1 MFAGATA
8 PAGWAI
14 CRGQLYDG
22 TQPQYLALWLAIGTA
37 WGGGGQSSF
46 AVPDFTNKT
55 AFGTAETTFPNA
67 SPNYVFTITATTFDN
82 LANSS
87 TPNGL
92 PARQVISVT
101 SIEQELVVGMVL
113 TDFGVTIT
121 GISGGAGYAGGGPG
135 TFNLPNTIVL
145 TLSAPLLVGLSS
157 QTVNIQA
164 NGKGFGLGSTST
176 NNLYEQQPLQ
186 VANHNHGNGFG
197 ANGINAA
204 NTANNPIQG
213 QDTTGP
219 NPNDFYTIN
228 NVQFLTPQKT
238 SRLPSMNVINFIIKF

>member
-1 MFAGATA
+1 MFAGDTA

-22 TQPQYLALWLAIGTA
+22 TQPQYQALWLAIGTT

-55 AFGTAETTFPNA
+55 AFGTAETTFPNS

-82 LANSS
+82 LANST
-87 TPNGL
+87 TPNNL

-113 TDFGVTIT
+113 VDFGVTIT

-135 TFNLPNTIVL
+135 TYNLPNTIVL
-145 TLSAPLLVGLSS
+145 TLSAALTVGLAS
-157 QTVNIQA
+157 QIVNIQA
-164 NGKGFGLGSTST
+164 AGRGFGLGSSTT
-176 NNLYEQQPLQ
+176 NNLREQQTLQ

-197 ANGINAA
+197 AGGINSL
-204 NTANNPIQG
+204 NQSNNPIQG

-219 NPNDFYTIN
+219 KPNAFYTIN
-228 NVQFLTPQKT
+228 NVQFIIPQKT
-238 SRLPSMNVINFIIKF
+238 SCIPSMNVINFIIKF